1 MTFLRHLSSALDRLS
16 DRMQGQDIERQH
28 PGQGHRVGADYAA
41 LAKAHSSQGISP
53 MGMGR

>member
-1 MTFLRHLSSALDRLS
+1 MTFLRNLSSALGRIS

-28 PGQGHRVGADYAA
+28 LTQGNRLGADYAA
-41 LAKAHSSQGISP
+41 LAKARTSQGISP